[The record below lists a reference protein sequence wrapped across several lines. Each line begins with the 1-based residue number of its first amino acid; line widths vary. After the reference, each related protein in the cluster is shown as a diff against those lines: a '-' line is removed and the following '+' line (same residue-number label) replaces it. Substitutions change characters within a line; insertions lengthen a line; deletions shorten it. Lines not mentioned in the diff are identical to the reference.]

1 MRIVL
6 TCIDKPHALDLRMAN
21 RPAHVEHLTTSGV
34 VELAGPF
41 LDANG
46 QMCGSMIV
54 LSVDTMQQA
63 LDWVSDD
70 AYTKAGLFASVDVRE
85 WKRVIG

>member
-6 TCIDKPHALDLRMAN
+6 TCIDKPHALDLRMTN
-21 RPAHVEHLTTSGV
+21 RPAHVEHLNTSGV